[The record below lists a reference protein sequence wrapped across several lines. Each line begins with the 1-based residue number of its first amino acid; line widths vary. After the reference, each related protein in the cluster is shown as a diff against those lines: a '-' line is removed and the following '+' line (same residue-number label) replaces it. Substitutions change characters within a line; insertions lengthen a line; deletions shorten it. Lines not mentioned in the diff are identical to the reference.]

1 MRDNYFCLCLGLPVT
16 NHWSTVHE
24 ETASN
29 QQKILSKHKEWVII
43 VFSTSSHQERMKAHC
58 SVDRKV
64 GSNGIREEGTK

>member
-1 MRDNYFCLCLGLPVT
+1 VADGRRRRKRKKAGEKEKGEMRDNYFCLCLGLPVT

-43 VFSTSSHQERMKAHC
+43 VFSTSSH
-58 SVDRKV
+58 
-64 GSNGIREEGTK
+64 